1 MKRICKSWRAEDEIL
16 LGGHI
21 LRAATEFERLIGR
34 GMSQSDALAELRAP
48 ANEYASG
55 VLDALASS
63 GVASPDRTVKAVSD
77 HVLDKSMIL
86 DEDVISQDGLLLAPK
101 GQNVTTLM
109 IERLSNFV
117 HEVGVVEP
125 IHVVVTS

>member
-1 MKRICKSWRAEDEIL
+1 
-16 LGGHI
+16 
-21 LRAATEFERLIGR
+21 
-34 GMSQSDALAELRAP
+34 
-48 ANEYASG
+48 
-55 VLDALASS
+55 
-63 GVASPDRTVKAVSD
+63 
-77 HVLDKSMIL
+77 MIL

-101 GQNVTTLM
+101 GQNVTTLV